1 MSSIEGINL
10 TGTCAKCGGD
20 RWEYSENTPEGFIQE
35 FRCIEIEGDC
45 GYQDLTYPEG
55 RFISY
60 KTPEEVKEFIEDYGL
75 EEEVEEKEVV

>member
-1 MSSIEGINL
+1 MSNIQGINL
-10 TGTCAKCGGD
+10 SDTCAKCGGD
-20 RWEYSENTPEGFIQE
+20 RYEYCENTPEGFIQE
-35 FRCIEIEGDC
+35 FRCIEYNC

-75 EEEVEEKEVV
+75 EEEVE

>member
-10 TGTCAKCGGD
+10 SGPCPKCGGK
-20 RWEYSENTPEGFIQE
+20 RWEYAENTPEEFIQE
-35 FRCIEIEGDC
+35 FRCIELNC